1 MFVPENDGG
10 TNSVRLT
17 NLLAYSMYTFRVYAV
32 NAIGSGTP
40 SEEVQAS
47 EKTSKAR
54 EYLSIREFGNVLN
67 LWQRP
72 DLITII
78 LWPHH
83 LRDGLVVGSRTSPH
97 WGQFP
102 TG

>member
-1 MFVPENDGG
+1 MFVSENDGG

-54 EYLSIREFGNVLN
+54 EYLSISDFGNVLN
-67 LWQRP
+67 LWQRAE
-72 DLITII
+72 LITII
-78 LWPHH
+78 LG
-83 LRDGLVVGSRTSPH
+83 DQDVDTS
-97 WGQFP
+97 
-102 TG
+102 